1 MAANPAEILLGVLL
15 VFFLPGFGVVVA
27 TFPEWRFRGRSAL
40 ERGLTTVT
48 LSIVLSVALTVLVG
62 YGLLA
67 LSPSGFAASWTNPTL
82 EIGLGLIAIL
92 GLGVG
97 WLRGSFSRTPPPAA
111 RPEPDEIDPYALAR
125 ELDRLRREWR
135 QIRARERHSPVRSDR
150 SDARPQME
158 ALESEIRRIESDLE
172 REYVQ

>member
-1 MAANPAEILLGVLL
+1 MASNPVEVVLGVLV

-27 TFPEWRFRGRSAL
+27 TFPEWRYRGRNAL
-40 ERGLTTVT
+40 ERGLTTLT
-48 LSIVLSVALTVLVG
+48 LSVVLSVALTVLVG

-82 EIGLGLIAIL
+82 EVGLGIIALL

-97 WLRGSFSRTPPPAA
+97 WLRGAFARTPPPVP
-111 RPEPDEIDPYALAR
+111 RPESADVDPYELAR
-125 ELDRLRREWR
+125 ELDHLRRECR
-135 QIRARERHSPVRSDR
+135 
-150 SDARPQME
+150 
-158 ALESEIRRIESDLE
+158 EIRRRRRSAPGPTELPDIRQQLAALEAQIQRIEVELE